1 MGGVNSWR
9 WSACLAVPLAL
20 SACERP
26 DHINLGQ
33 KADGSPRSQIW
44 FDRRDKRDALMQQ
57 RAKAAPP
64 AGQPAPATRPAVPP
78 EVLAGPVTVGLR
90 RDGASVV
97 AGKAVR
103 DEEILARLTYVRTQ
117 RTNAHSEDVSV
128 VTVLA
133 EPQVSMDRVMSA
145 MSAGHQ
151 AGFNKIGWQL
161 VQSVP
166 LPAAEP
172 LSAALPADEGR
183 LVVSV
188 EADGTLKLGAELVEP
203 VVLGARLGET
213 SASRRVQGLTPPAV
227 TILADRDAPLAS
239 VKQVLTACEAAGI
252 TAVAFGSPVQVA
264 SVPVVASAPD
274 ALPDLGPSEAFRNWR
289 IGIENRDV
297 DFSEGP
303 PDYWYFQLFHA
314 WYDESDQTVEAS
326 TARILNTERIKYFG
340 NKAATHLEQMAR
352 LLEAVDAARAKV
364 LAGLAADTRRQALDA
379 ADGKTNLETA
389 RFYLKGIQT
398 RVTKEFP
405 PSSVSFP
412 QGITLLPPDLP
423 RHEDKPGEKRP

>member
-1 MGGVNSWR
+1 MESWR
-9 WSACLAVPLAL
+9 LAAFLAVPLAL

-57 RAKAAPP
+57 RAAAAAAQPP
-64 AGQPAPATRPAVPP
+64 QVVPAALPAVPS

-90 RDGASVV
+90 RDGACVV
-97 AGKAVR
+97 AGKAVH
-103 DEEILARLTYVRTQ
+103 DEEIPARLSYVRTQ
-117 RTNAHSEDVSV
+117 RVDARSEDVSV

-133 EPQVSMDRVMSA
+133 EPQVSMDRVMAA

-151 AGFNKIGWQL
+151 AGFTKIGWQL

-172 LSAALPADEGR
+172 LSA
-183 LVVSV
+183 
-188 EADGTLKLGAELVEP
+188 
-203 VVLGARLGET
+203 
-213 SASRRVQGLTPPAV
+213 
-227 TILADRDAPLAS
+227 
-239 VKQVLTACEAAGI
+239 
-252 TAVAFGSPVQVA
+252 
-264 SVPVVASAPD
+264 SAPVAAPATD

-289 IGIENRDV
+289 LGIEGRDV

-314 WYDESDQTVEAS
+314 WLDESEQIIEAS
-326 TARILNTERIKYFG
+326 MARVLNTERIRFYG
-340 NKAATHLEQMAR
+340 DKAATRLEQMAR
-352 LLEAVDAARAKV
+352 LLEAVAAPRAQV
-364 LAGLAADTRRQALDA
+364 LSGLAADTRRQTLDA
-379 ADGKTNLETA
+379 AAGKTNLELA
-389 RFYLKGIQT
+389 RLHLKGIQT
-398 RVTKEFP
+398 RVNKEFP

-412 QGITLLPPDLP
+412 QGIKLLSPD
-423 RHEDKPGEKRP
+423 RPGEKTP

>member
-1 MGGVNSWR
+1 MDSWR
-9 WSACLAVPLAL
+9 WTGCLAVPLAL

-57 RAKAAPP
+57 RATAPP
-64 AGQPAPATRPAVPP
+64 ASQPAPAALPAVQP
-78 EVLAGPVTVGLR
+78 EVLNGPVTVGLR
-90 RDGASVV
+90 RDGACVV
-97 AGKAVR
+97 AGKAVH
-103 DEEILARLTYVRTQ
+103 DEEALARLTYVRGQ
-117 RTNAHSEDVSV
+117 RTEARSEDVSV

-133 EPQVSMDRVMSA
+133 EPQVSMDRVMAA

-161 VQSVP
+161 VETVP

-188 EADGTLKLGAELVEP
+188 VADGTLKLGTEAVEP
-203 VVLGARLGET
+203 LVLGARLGEA
-213 SASRRVQGLTPPAV
+213 SASRRAQGLQPPAV
-227 TILADRDAPLAS
+227 AVLADRDAPLAS
-239 VKQVLTACEAAGI
+239 VKQVLAACEAAGV

-264 SVPVVASAPD
+264 SAPAGASAQAD
-274 ALPDLGPSEAFRNWR
+274 LPDIGPSEAFRNWR
-289 IGIENRDV
+289 LGIERRDV

-314 WYDESDQTVEAS
+314 WVDEANQTVEAS
-326 TARILNTERIKYFG
+326 TARVLNTERIKYYG
-340 NKAATHLEQMAR
+340 NKAATRLEQMAR
-352 LLEAVDAARAKV
+352 LLEAVDAARAKG

-398 RVTKEFP
+398 RVNKEFP

-412 QGITLLPPDLP
+412 QGIRIVPPDQP
-423 RHEDKPGEKRP
+423 RTEDKPDEKSP